1 MSGSYDLITIGD
13 MCVDLVLSGADI
25 VPEFGQVEKLVDGY
39 LLEMGGSCCIFAC
52 QAAKLGLRV
61 AIMGVVGQDSLGD
74 LMISRLREAG
84 VDTRFVLVDPGLKT
98 GLGIAL
104 ATPDDR
110 AILTYLGSANAVRP
124 QDVSDDWLR
133 LGRHFHYGSYFL
145 QTRLRPA
152 VPQVLG
158 RAQHLGLTTSLDTN
172 WDPEDVWRGLMPDV
186 LRHVDVFF
194 PNLQEALRISGQPDL
209 ESAVAALSG
218 HVPLL
223 VVKRGADGATAVRD
237 GEAFS
242 CPVARASV
250 VDDIGAGDSFDAGFL
265 AAWMGG
271 LSIDQALRIGCA
283 CGRAVVG
290 AAGGIA
296 GQPWAR
302 SRTELLRLIDAD

>member
-1 MSGSYDLITIGD
+1 MPKPYDILTIGD
-13 MCVDLVLSGADI
+13 MCVDLVLSGQDV
-25 VPEFGQVEKLVDGY
+25 VPEFGQVEKIVDSY

-61 AIMGVVGQDSLGD
+61 AIIGVVGQDSLGD
-74 LMISRLREAG
+74 LMITRLAEAG
-84 VDTRFVLVDPGLKT
+84 VDTRFVRIDPSLKT

-104 ATPDDR
+104 ASADDR

-124 QDVSDDWLR
+124 GDVTDDWLQ

-152 VPQVLG
+152 VPQVLS
-158 RAQHLGLTTSLDTN
+158 RAQRLGLTTSLDTN
-172 WDPEDVWRGLMPDV
+172 WDPEDAWSGLIPDV

-194 PNLQEALRISGQPDL
+194 PNHREALRISREHDI
-209 ESAVAALSG
+209 ESAAALLSR

-223 VVKRGADGATAVRD
+223 VVKRGVEGAMAVQG
-237 GEAFS
+237 GEITL
-242 CPVARASV
+242 CRVAPASV